1 VDEQPAMTVEV
12 EHGKAQLRRHR
23 RKYAEGEL
31 GEDKSFYFR
40 GRDGKLNLRAQ
51 NMNIFAQMAAGVDD
65 ETWTHHLRNSDYS
78 RWLRESVKDQELADE
93 IASIERDQQL
103 PPTESRN
110 RIVESIRKHYATS
123 V

>member
-1 VDEQPAMTVEV
+1 
-12 EHGKAQLRRHR
+12 
-23 RKYAEGEL
+23 L

-40 GRDGKLNLRAQ
+40 GCDGKLNLRAQ

-103 PPTESRN
+103 PPTEGRN